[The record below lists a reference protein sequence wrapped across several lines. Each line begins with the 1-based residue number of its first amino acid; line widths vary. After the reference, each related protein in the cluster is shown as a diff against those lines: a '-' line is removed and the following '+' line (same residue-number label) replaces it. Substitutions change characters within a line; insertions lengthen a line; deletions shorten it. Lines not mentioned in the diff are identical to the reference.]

1 MDWKALQIIVLI
13 NVVSFLVLW
22 NVSLKDLFY
31 VMRDRLL
38 AKRTKLGPLVT
49 DLVTLARMYPVQT
62 DSMREV
68 VQKSENR
75 YFSESFELM
84 MEGVLDPKSLER
96 ALHSKSQNFLEPYM
110 NHSEKFRL
118 LSQISAVLGLVGV
131 LYDASFAG
139 SVLGTTFGLIY
150 GVYLP
155 ISYWLEKRTEHDY
168 MIQKVIKEG
177 LRLVCAKNNPIVVAE
192 VLKAYLPMGEEIN
205 WTAPAL
211 THKKK
216 AS

>member
-1 MDWKALQIIVLI
+1 MDWKALQIIFLI
-13 NVVSFLVLW
+13 NAVSFLVLW
-22 NVSLKDLFY
+22 NVSLKDLFH
-31 VMRDRLL
+31 VMRDRLM

-62 DSMREV
+62 DAMRDV
-68 VQKSENR
+68 VKKSQNR

-96 ALHSKSQNFLEPYM
+96 ALHSKSQNFLEPYIS
-110 NHSEKFRL
+110 HAEKFRM
-118 LSQISAVLGLVGV
+118 LSQISAVVALMAV
-131 LYDASFAG
+131 LYNSSAAA
-139 SVLGTTFGLIY
+139 SVLGVTFGLIY

-155 ISYWLEKRTEHDY
+155 ISYWIEKRTEHDY
-168 MIQKVIKEG
+168 MIQKVVKEG

-211 THKKK
+211 THKKV
-216 AS
+216 S